1 MQQLHYSHAKM
12 ALVKPYAYPQM
23 RIIENRMKFCSHSQQ
38 GKSWKDEKMNL
49 FTSYKNWKRTRQTFN
64 QLSALSNHQLY
75 DLGIGREDI
84 TYIARRGRRS

>member
-1 MQQLHYSHAKM
+1 
-12 ALVKPYAYPQM
+12 
-23 RIIENRMKFCSHSQQ
+23 
-38 GKSWKDEKMNL
+38 MNL